1 MDERI
6 SYIKQQ
12 FKESARIK
20 LQFADAYA
28 ESILF
33 TADLMINCL
42 DHGGKLLLCGNG
54 GSAADAQHF
63 AAEMIGKLTRHRD
76 PIPAIALTTDTSIIT
91 AVAND
96 YSINDIF
103 WRQVHALGQ
112 PGDVLVALSTSG
124 NSKNVVK
131 AVNTA
136 KEKQM
141 QTIALLGKGG
151 GELASMVD
159 VALVVPSQISQR
171 IQEAHIAVI
180 HTWCEL
186 IEDVLHPKQE

>member
-1 MDERI
+1 MKI
-6 SYIKQQ
+6 
-12 FKESARIK
+12 
-20 LQFADAYA
+20 AY
-28 ESILF
+28 SILEEHLKVCSQTRKVLEAKLEALF
-33 TADLMINCL
+33 LGIQEGLSASRMMIFF
-42 DHGGKLLLCGNG
+42 GNG

-151 GELASMVD
+151 GDLAAMVD